1 LATQSSQ
8 RDGGPG
14 MVTATLENA
23 QLFAHFRLT
32 LAMKMRNNVRI

>member
-1 LATQSSQ
+1 LATLSGQGG
-8 RDGGPG
+8 DGRG

-23 QLFAHFRLT
+23 QLIAHFRLT